1 MLEAVEAPVPDEEV
15 PLDVPHHPLV
25 LALGPGP
32 VRAAGPGREPVVTGK
47 VEEPLVEVHGITDM
61 VVDHEALLVVHQDL
75 PGDTAEVLE
84 GPDDPLIGVL
94 GILLLCAPEMKPPR
108 ISKGVHREVNLPGAA
123 AHLDRHRTPVVL
135 HLMAWLGLVTHR
147 CLALPHGPLGMDII
161 PHHGIASRVSPLPAF
176 HQDHLGIPDTFPQ
189 ELVDERLELVELALV
204 RIGPYPKWGPLPG
217 ERPANRLG
225 VHPKTVSYVLL
236 IEPFLKLFP
245 DIHPVL
251 LLEHRRTP
259 RSSSHPSKGTPP
271 RFFEGTFYF
280 DIQGT
285 FNIDNDRL

>member
-1 MLEAVEAPVPDEEV
+1 MLKKED
-15 PLDVPHHPLV
+15 
-25 LALGPGP
+25 
-32 VRAAGPGREPVVTGK
+32 
-47 VEEPLVEVHGITDM
+47 
-61 VVDHEALLVVHQDL
+61 
-75 PGDTAEVLE
+75 
-84 GPDDPLIGVL
+84 
-94 GILLLCAPEMKPPR
+94 
-108 ISKGVHREVNLPGAA
+108 
-123 AHLDRHRTPVVL
+123 
-135 HLMAWLGLVTHR
+135 W
-147 CLALPHGPLGMDII
+147 MDI
-161 PHHGIASRVSPLPAF
+161 RE
-176 HQDHLGIPDTFPQ
+176 Q
-189 ELVDERLELVELALV
+189 LEKGFYQKD
-204 RIGPYPKWGPLPG
+204 I
-217 ERPANRLG
+217 ANRLG